1 MKTQKK
7 LNLVLVMLIILLV
20 SVVSFGGI
28 YYKNKNSMSNILP
41 SYILGNDLKGYRQI
55 TLELADSDSSES
67 TEENTTN
74 ETATEE
80 TVTATPEDYKKSAEI
95 IKKRLKSLKVDNYT
109 VTCDENTGKI
119 AVTLPEDNRTDVIL
133 SDLTEVGKFTITNAA
148 GEELLN
154 NSDIRKATIGVN
166 KTSTASQMY
175 MSIAFNTK
183 GANKFAKVTK
193 EYQNTTAENTTATN
207 EATNE
212 TSNETSEE
220 TTETSSK
227 EVTLKIDDSELLKTD
242 FSQVIDNGV
251 LTLTL
256 GSSSSTTETSEDEL
270 NSAYNL
276 AALLENEALPTK
288 YSIKNNTYV
297 QSVVDTNVLKGII
310 CIEAAIALVIALV
323 LIVKYRVNGIF
334 AAVLSV
340 GYVALLLIAI
350 RLANVTISLEG
361 IVAVLFAYAVN
372 TCFSILF
379 CKNFKQSFTKKEKKK
394 FLKDIVKSYSVV
406 IVPQLLL
413 AVVCCFTTWAPIFSF
428 GMIMFWGLLISWIYN
443 IIMSKILM

>member
-41 SYILGNDLKGYRQI
+41 SYVLGNDLKGYRQI
-55 TLELADSDSSES
+55 TLELAESDSSEN

-74 ETATEE
+74 ETATEG

-154 NSDIRKATIGVN
+154 NSDIRKVTIGVN
-166 KTSTASQMY
+166 KTSTDNKMY

-193 EYQNTTAENTTATN
+193 EYQNTTSENTAV
-207 EATNE
+207 TNE
-212 TSNETSEE
+212 TTNENSEE
-220 TTETSSK
+220 NKDTSSK

-310 CIEAAIALVIALV
+310 CIEVAIALVIALV

-379 CKNFKQSFTKKEKKK
+379 CKKFKQSFTKKEKKK
-394 FLKDIVKSYSVV
+394 ILKDIVKSYSVV